1 MFKKFFVIFISSF
14 ILSIDSITAIEI
26 KETNKTNNDT
36 KIASL
41 SDKYKKQESSKYT
54 EINKCVEFSNKATY
68 INNETWAYKDYQS
81 PVRIAISTA
90 DDGKEYVAEVITF
103 NFIEL
108 RGLQVFNS
116 DNKPYPYSC
125 IKGPIRAIGEQYG
138 NTELQWEDDSKLN
151 LMEFYVD
158 QYGNIQKQWIATQ
171 CPYFL
176 TNDKKDVYDDETIS
190 SLKKKHKYICVDKYL
205 YRGDVD

>member
-1 MFKKFFVIFISSF
+1 MLKKFFAIFISSF
-14 ILSIDSITAIEI
+14 IFSIDSINAIEI
-26 KETNKTNNDT
+26 KGSKKISDEI

-41 SDKYKKQESSKYT
+41 SDQYNKQESTKYT
-54 EINKCVEFSNKATY
+54 EINKCVEFSNSATY
-68 INNETWAYKDYQS
+68 VNNETWAYKDYRS
-81 PVRIAISTA
+81 PVRIFVGTA
-90 DDGKEYVAEVITF
+90 DDGTEIVAEVITF

-108 RGLQVFNS
+108 RGLQVFNR
-116 DNKPYPYSC
+116 DNKEFPYSC
-125 IKGPIRAIGEQYG
+125 IKGDIRPIGKQYG

-158 QYGNIQKQWIATQ
+158 EYGNVKKQWIATK

-176 TNDKKDVYDDETIS
+176 TNDQKDVYDDETIS
-190 SLKKKHKYICVDKYL
+190 ALKKKHEYICVDKYL

>member
-1 MFKKFFVIFISSF
+1 MTIFSRRKGLVEIMFKKFFAFFISSF
-14 ILSIDSITAIEI
+14 ILSIDSISAIEI
-26 KETNKTNNDT
+26 KESN
-36 KIASL
+36 
-41 SDKYKKQESSKYT
+41 
-54 EINKCVEFSNKATY
+54 EINKCVEFSNSATY
-68 INNETWAYKDYQS
+68 INNETWAYKDYES
-81 PVRIAISTA
+81 PVRLAISTA
-90 DDGKEYVAEVITF
+90 DDGTEYVAQVITF

-116 DNKPYPYSC
+116 KNKEFPYSC
-125 IKGPIRAIGEQYG
+125 IDGPVRAIGQQYG

-158 QYGNIQKQWIATQ
+158 QYGQVQKQWIATK

-176 TNDKKDVYDDETIS
+176 TNEQKDVYDDETVR
-190 SLKKKHKYICVDKYL
+190 SLKKKYKYICVDKYL